1 MRDLRHYKTQERKIE
16 NRTLRY
22 NTRLVLS
29 QQGDMLSR
37 TEKINQV
44 YLMKKKS
51 ANAKQNIR
59 AMPIVSHSESR
70 RTRTVYTFA

>member
-44 YLMKKKS
+44 YLMKKKIS
-51 ANAKQNIR
+51 QCQTEHKSNANC
-59 AMPIVSHSESR
+59 
-70 RTRTVYTFA
+70 